1 MTDWFVR
8 RVEKNIMKKIFTL
21 FMLLTMLSLSACY
34 LPSKPGSVDSDT
46 VQTSVAQTVQVRQT
60 QGAFETMVAT
70 LTAQPGVGLPTGQ
83 VTAAPTSTVSPLV
96 TPATSTPIPA
106 PCDWASLVDDISIPD
121 GSLLLPGQAF
131 TKTWRLKNIGT
142 CTWSPE
148 YSIVFVEG
156 SSLGAPASV
165 KINNT
170 VAPGGTVDVS
180 VQMVA
185 PNAAGSYTSN
195 WMLKNASGG
204 TFGLGS
210 SATAHFW
217 VKIQV
222 NALATL
228 DPAKPLDFAHN
239 MCAARWNSSTG
250 ALPCPG
256 SGNDFTNGSVSFQS
270 APKLE
275 GGYQEDE
282 PTIVS
287 IPANG
292 SGGYISGRFPAIPV
306 QNGDRFKALIGC
318 LDKSPSCKVLFQ
330 LSYVADGGSVTALG
344 GWNEV
349 SEGSYTNIDIDLSS
363 LAGKSVEFIFTVQ
376 NNGSSA
382 DDRAFW
388 AAPVIER

>member
-1 MTDWFVR
+1 
-8 RVEKNIMKKIFTL
+8 
-21 FMLLTMLSLSACY
+21 MLLTVLALSACY
-34 LPSKPGSVDSDT
+34 LPSKTGSVDSDA

-70 LTAQPGVGLPTGQ
+70 LTAQPGAGQPTGQ
-83 VTAAPTSTVSPLV
+83 VTAAPTSTTSPLV
-96 TPATSTPIPA
+96 TPVTSTPVPT

-148 YSIVFVEG
+148 YSVAFVEG

-180 VQMVA
+180 VQMTA
-185 PNAAGSYTSN
+185 PSAAGSYTSN
-195 WMLKNASGG
+195 WLLKNAAG
-204 TFGLGS
+204 TSFGLGS
-210 SATAHFW
+210 SAKAYFW

-222 NALATL
+222 NTLATL

-239 MCAARWNSSTG
+239 MCAARWSSSTG

-256 SGNDFTNGSVSFQS
+256 SGNDFTNGSISYQA
-270 APKLE
+270 APRLE

-282 PTIVS
+282 PTLVT

-292 SGGYISGRFPAIPV
+292 SGGYISGRYPAISI
-306 QNGDRFKALIGC
+306 QSGDRLKALIGC
-318 LDKSPSCKVLFQ
+318 LDKSPSCNVLFQ

-344 GWNEV
+344 GWSEV
-349 SEGSYTNIDIDLSS
+349 SDGSYTNIDIDLSS
-363 LAGKSVEFIFTVQ
+363 LVGKSVEFIFTVQ
-376 NNGSSA
+376 NNGSST

-388 AAPVIER
+388 AAPAIDR

>member
-1 MTDWFVR
+1 
-8 RVEKNIMKKIFTL
+8 MKKIFTL
-21 FMLLTMLSLSACY
+21 LMLLTVLALSACY
-34 LPSKPGSVDSDT
+34 LPSKTGSVDSDA

-70 LTAQPGVGLPTGQ
+70 LTAQPGAGQPTGQ
-83 VTAAPTSTVSPLV
+83 VTAAPTSTTSPLV
-96 TPATSTPIPA
+96 TPVTSTPVPT

-148 YSIVFVEG
+148 YSVAFVEG

-180 VQMVA
+180 VQMTA
-185 PNAAGSYTSN
+185 PSAAGSYTSN
-195 WMLKNASGG
+195 WLLKNAAG
-204 TFGLGS
+204 TSFGLGS
-210 SATAHFW
+210 SAKAYFW

-222 NALATL
+222 NTLATL

-239 MCAARWNSSTG
+239 MCAARWSSSTG

-256 SGNDFTNGSVSFQS
+256 SGNDFTNGSISYQA
-270 APKLE
+270 APRLE

-282 PTIVS
+282 PTLVT

-292 SGGYISGRFPAIPV
+292 SGGYISGRYPAISI
-306 QNGDRFKALIGC
+306 QSGDRLKALIGC
-318 LDKSPSCKVLFQ
+318 LDKSPSCNVLFQ

-344 GWNEV
+344 GWSEV
-349 SEGSYTNIDIDLSS
+349 SDGSYTNIDIDLSS
-363 LAGKSVEFIFTVQ
+363 LVGKSVEFIFTVQ
-376 NNGSSA
+376 NNGSST

-388 AAPVIER
+388 AAPAIDR

>member
-1 MTDWFVR
+1 MFVR

-21 FMLLTMLSLSACY
+21 LMLLTVLALSACY
-34 LPSKPGSVDSDT
+34 LPSKTGSVDSDA

-70 LTAQPGVGLPTGQ
+70 LTAQPGAGQPTGQ
-83 VTAAPTSTVSPLV
+83 VTAAPTSTTSPLV
-96 TPATSTPIPA
+96 TPVTSTPVPT

-148 YSIVFVEG
+148 YSVAFVEG

-180 VQMVA
+180 VQMTA
-185 PNAAGSYTSN
+185 PSAAGSYTSN
-195 WMLKNASGG
+195 WLLKNAAG
-204 TFGLGS
+204 TSFGLGS
-210 SATAHFW
+210 SAKAYFW

-222 NALATL
+222 NTLATL

-239 MCAARWNSSTG
+239 MCAARWSSSTG

-256 SGNDFTNGSVSFQS
+256 SGNDFTNGSISYQA
-270 APKLE
+270 APRLE

-282 PTIVS
+282 PTLVT

-292 SGGYISGRFPAIPV
+292 SGGYISGRYPAISI
-306 QNGDRFKALIGC
+306 QSGDRLKALIGC
-318 LDKSPSCKVLFQ
+318 LDKSPSCNVLFQ

-344 GWNEV
+344 GWSEV
-349 SEGSYTNIDIDLSS
+349 SDGSYTNIDIDLSS
-363 LAGKSVEFIFTVQ
+363 LVGKSVEFIFTVQ
-376 NNGSSA
+376 NNGSST

-388 AAPVIER
+388 AAPAIDR

>member
-1 MTDWFVR
+1 
-8 RVEKNIMKKIFTL
+8 MKKIFTL
-21 FMLLTMLSLSACY
+21 LMLLTVLALSACY
-34 LPSKPGSVDSDT
+34 LPPKTGSVDSDA

-70 LTAQPGVGLPTGQ
+70 LTAQPGAGQPTGQ
-83 VTAAPTSTVSPLV
+83 VTAAPTSTTSPLV
-96 TPATSTPIPA
+96 TPVTSTPVPT

-148 YSIVFVEG
+148 YSVAFVEG

-180 VQMVA
+180 VQMTA
-185 PNAAGSYTSN
+185 PSAAGSYTSN
-195 WMLKNASGG
+195 WLLKNAAG
-204 TFGLGS
+204 TSFGLGS
-210 SATAHFW
+210 SAKAYFW

-222 NALATL
+222 NTLATL

-239 MCAARWNSSTG
+239 MCAARWSSSTG

-256 SGNDFTNGSVSFQS
+256 SGNDFTNGSISYQA
-270 APKLE
+270 APRLE

-282 PTIVS
+282 PTLVT

-292 SGGYISGRFPAIPV
+292 SGGYISGRYPAISI
-306 QNGDRFKALIGC
+306 QSGDRLKALIGC
-318 LDKSPSCKVLFQ
+318 LDKSPSCNVLFQ

-344 GWNEV
+344 GWSEV
-349 SEGSYTNIDIDLSS
+349 SDGSYTNIDIDLSS
-363 LAGKSVEFIFTVQ
+363 LVGKSVEFIFTVQ
-376 NNGSSA
+376 NNGSST

-388 AAPVIER
+388 AAPAIDR